1 MDFDLYPAFLE
12 NLEAMAVSRQE
23 RILIAVSGGP
33 DSMALLHLLWR
44 FNARKIGV
52 FHLNHGFRENA
63 SRDAQFVQEYAEKL
77 NIPAQIET
85 YDIMGF
91 LSSSGESK
99 QQGARKIRYQL
110 LRNFAEANGYHCIAL
125 GHHGDDQAETVLM
138 RILRGTGLHGLAGIP
153 PRRGPFVRPL
163 LNVYK
168 EDIMQY
174 CHDFE
179 VPYVMD
185 ESNFEPI
192 YLRNKIRQELLPLL
206 AEQYNPEIM
215 AQLVQLADLA
225 REDEL
230 ELKARAEQIA
240 RQHLQWRQGQVLFP
254 RRVFAE
260 LSVAMQ
266 RRVLRLLL
274 QAYKGNLLQI
284 SYSHIET
291 WRLMLLENSSFRLSL
306 PRVWV
311 SANAKHIFVGDF
323 LTREWAPAELQAPG
337 KVRAG
342 YFTITAE
349 VMSKEDLT
357 PRGAD
362 CEDFDLDKLALP
374 VQVRPRKAGDR
385 MLPFGGAGSKKV
397 KDLFIDV
404 QIPVEQR
411 DSWPLICDRKDI
423 LWIPKVRRSAK
434 AAVTESTVRVLRLG
448 LE

>member
-1 MDFDLYPAFLE
+1 M
-12 NLEAMAVSRQE
+12 
-23 RILIAVSGGP
+23 
-33 DSMALLHLLWR
+33 
-44 FNARKIGV
+44 
-52 FHLNHGFRENA
+52 
-63 SRDAQFVQEYAEKL
+63 
-77 NIPAQIET
+77 
-85 YDIMGF
+85 
-91 LSSSGESK
+91 
-99 QQGARKIRYQL
+99 
-110 LRNFAEANGYHCIAL
+110 
-125 GHHGDDQAETVLM
+125 LM

-240 RQHLQWRQGQVLFP
+240 RQHVQWRQGQVLFP

-274 QAYKGNLLQI
+274 QANQFYIL
-284 SYSHIET
+284 
-291 WRLMLLENSSFRLSL
+291 
-306 PRVWV
+306 
-311 SANAKHIFVGDF
+311 
-323 LTREWAPAELQAPG
+323 
-337 KVRAG
+337 
-342 YFTITAE
+342 
-349 VMSKEDLT
+349 
-357 PRGAD
+357 
-362 CEDFDLDKLALP
+362 
-374 VQVRPRKAGDR
+374 KAG
-385 MLPFGGAGSKKV
+385 A
-397 KDLFIDV
+397 
-404 QIPVEQR
+404 
-411 DSWPLICDRKDI
+411 
-423 LWIPKVRRSAK
+423 
-434 AAVTESTVRVLRLG
+434 
-448 LE
+448 